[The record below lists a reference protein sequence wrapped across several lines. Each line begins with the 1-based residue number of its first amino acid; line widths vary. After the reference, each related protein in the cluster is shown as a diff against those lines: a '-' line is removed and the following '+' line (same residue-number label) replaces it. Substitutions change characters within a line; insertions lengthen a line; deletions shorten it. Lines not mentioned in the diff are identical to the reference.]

1 VGAGVLRV
9 RAAAGGV
16 VGPRKPEPQR
26 EVGPRALAAGGAGR
40 RAARRGGT
48 GAEVVARLE
57 ERRRRH
63 RSRGPRRGDRGR
75 VPGVEE
81 TRWGSRST
89 RRRGAEGRGEFFLF
103 VRSFGET
110 ELSRGVVE
118 VAERRI
124 RGVWF
129 APAKI

>member
-26 EVGPRALAAGGAGR
+26 EVGPRALAAGGAAR
-40 RAARRGGT
+40 RAARRGGA

-57 ERRRRH
+57 ERRRRRH
-63 RSRGPRRGDRGR
+63 
-75 VPGVEE
+75 
-81 TRWGSRST
+81 
-89 RRRGAEGRGEFFLF
+89 RRRGREGTEGECLGLRRLGGEAEAQEERAEVSPFC
-103 VRSFGET
+103 SF
-110 ELSRGVVE
+110 ELSRGMVE

-124 RGVWF
+124 SRGHTMVRGWHRRV
-129 APAKI
+129 